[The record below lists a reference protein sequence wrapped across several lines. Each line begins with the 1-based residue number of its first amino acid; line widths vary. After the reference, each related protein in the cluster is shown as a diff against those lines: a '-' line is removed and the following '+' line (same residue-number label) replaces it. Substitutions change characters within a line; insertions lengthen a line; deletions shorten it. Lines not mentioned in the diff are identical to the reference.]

1 MLSPVTSEKSPLS
14 AKQIMP
20 FQSDPI
26 IQGKCRGGLSGAGFQ
41 WKQRSDSADHC
52 GRFIVGRFGLSVGRC
67 GGAAAG
73 EPWFALGCEGGSATS
88 GSVDGGWSK
97 GVGVAAAVGGL
108 GHLLCSYLLR
118 SVISLGTSR
127 CQLTLILLIV

>member
-73 EPWFALGCEGGSATS
+73 EPWFALEFELVRRRFEAYVVAGAM
-88 GSVDGGWSK
+88 GW
-97 GVGVAAAVGGL
+97 GYLRRLVGW
-108 GHLLCSYLLR
+108 GHLLCSAA
-118 SVISLGTSR
+118 
-127 CQLTLILLIV
+127 